1 MSLLSSFV
9 SSTIISCEELCA
21 SKVIKVDNTD
31 IRNIV
36 TDAIDKGEVNT
47 LRCLDTS
54 TVDKME
60 YLFYKKTSFNADL
73 SCWNVSAV
81 TNMEVGL
88 WVFKVSIIHIHI
100 IWRFRYH
107 SLILKH
113 FCISSFQGNFFT
125 SSRFQQW
132 CIHLGR
138 VKRENNVCKYLIVWI
153 PFVPIIHIIY
163 ISFAVYYSLILTT
176 HIHPF
181 DATSALSKIAKHLM
195 VTYRVGTYLM

>member
-1 MSLLSSFV
+1 MSPLSSFM
-9 SSTIISCEELCA
+9 SCEKLCA
-21 SKVIKVDNTD
+21 SKVIKVDNTT
-31 IRNIV
+31 IKNIV

-54 TVDKME
+54 TVDNME
-60 YLFYKKTSFNADL
+60 KLFYHKKSFNADL

-81 TNMEVGL
+81 TNMNVGL

-113 FCISSFQGNFFT
+113 FCISSFQENF
-125 SSRFQQW
+125 SRSRRFQQW

-138 VKRENNVCKYLIVWI
+138 VKREKNVCKYLIVWI

-176 HIHPF
+176 ISTLLMLQARF
-181 DATSALSKIAKHLM
+181 RRLRKI
-195 VTYRVGTYLM
+195 